1 MKLIISESKL
11 ERIVFMYLDKQKFI
25 EVKDGKDVY
34 LLNNEEDQYA
44 QIKYE
49 DDIDWVGVSNSLCN
63 EVSRMFSI
71 SETES
76 ERFIAKW
83 IKKRFNVKGMLV
95 FQKYL
100 NNNAFINLAFF
111 IVQDN
116 VFIIIFRLK
125 IARREYIDTTDF

>member
-100 NNNAFINLAFF
+100 NNNAFI
-111 IVQDN
+111 
-116 VFIIIFRLK
+116 LK
-125 IARREYIDTTDF
+125 TPM